1 MQRVIEFSTAREKR
15 LNKSAGGGIS
25 NLNGVGEECAGQA
38 MATSQEATLQA
49 MRGDQLR
56 NHGRRSWTA
65 AVSFTCTRRI
75 AWLFFCCAL
84 PLYCQSNRGE
94 LRLKV
99 SDPSGLGVK
108 TTVLIVSEANQYRNS
123 LTTSEQGTLDVPRLP
138 FGMYQLEVTR
148 AGFLPMSE
156 TLEIRT
162 SIPTEHTIQLKLPS
176 LNQSVTVSAADT
188 LIDPDQVGAV
198 SQIGSDTIEHRPS
211 SLPGRSLQDLVNS
224 QPGWLYEG
232 NAVLHPRGS
241 EYQTQFIVDGVPL
254 QDNRS
259 PSFGNEIEADDVQSM
274 SIYTAGIPAE
284 YGRKMGGVVEVNTIQ
299 DSDPGLHGQV
309 VLSGGSFDTAGAF
322 ASAQYVWGKNT
333 LSGSASGAMTDHYLN
348 PVVAQNFSNT
358 GTSGDFSLRYARK
371 LTPNDRLSLSV
382 RHELARYDLP
392 NELVQQGPHLTPLDP
407 TAPPGIQR
415 LNADNL
421 ETMGIATYQHVFSS
435 NVVADFYGMVRDTS
449 NDFYSNMYA
458 TPILVSQHNW
468 FREGYFRG
476 VVTAVHGRHELKFGV
491 ESDNAYLNE
500 NFGFVITDPSQF
512 DPGTPSPFRFV
523 ANRPDLEQSA
533 FVQDQVH
540 LGNWT
545 INAGIRW
552 DHYQLILNRQAVD
565 PRLSIS
571 RYFPAA
577 GLVVH
582 FSYDRVFQT
591 PSNENILLSS
601 STAAT
606 TLDPVSLQLPVEPSE
621 GNYYEAG
628 VAKDFFGK
636 VKLDASYFRRL
647 VNNYADDD
655 QIDNTTISYPIAFRK
670 AIIYGAEA
678 KLQVPDW
685 HGVSGFLSYSY
696 IVGQAWFPVTGGLF
710 LGDDAAIPT
719 TGHLP
724 DSQDQRN
731 TVRGRVRYQ
740 VAPRFWIA
748 GGIQYDT
755 GLPFDFQCPD
765 GETLQQCI
773 AGVAA
778 TYGQQ
783 VVDRINFARG
793 RIYPAFLVNV
803 SAGADVYQSERF
815 NVRLQADGQNLTNV
829 LNVIDFGGLF
839 SGNAI
844 GPSRSFALRL
854 TTTF

>member
-25 NLNGVGEECAGQA
+25 NLNGVKEECAGQA

-188 LIDPDQVGAV
+188 LIDPDQAGAV

>member
-1 MQRVIEFSTAREKR
+1 MSLIK
-15 LNKSAGGGIS
+15 
-25 NLNGVGEECAGQA
+25 
-38 MATSQEATLQA
+38 M
-49 MRGDQLR
+49 
-56 NHGRRSWTA
+56 
-65 AVSFTCTRRI
+65 RRI
-75 AWLFFCCAL
+75 ACLFFLCSL
-84 PLYCQSNRGE
+84 TLYCQGNRGE

-99 SDPSGLGVK
+99 TDPSGLGAK
-108 TTVLIVSEANQYRNS
+108 TTVLIVSEANQYRNA
-123 LTTSEQGTLDVPRLP
+123 LTTSEQGTLDVQRLP
-138 FGMYQLEVTR
+138 FGVYQLEITQT
-148 AGFLPMSE
+148 GFLPMSE
-156 TLEIRT
+156 TVEIRT
-162 SIPTEHTIQLKLPS
+162 SVPTEHTIQLKLRS
-176 LNQSVTVSAADT
+176 LKQSVTVSAADT
-188 LIDPDQVGAV
+188 LIDPDQAGAV
-198 SQIGSDTIEHRPS
+198 SQIGSDTIEHRLS

-241 EYQTQFIVDGVPL
+241 EYQTQFVVDGVPL

-299 DSDPGLHGQV
+299 DSDPGLHGKV
-309 VLSGGSFDTAGAF
+309 VLSGGSFDTGGAF
-322 ASAQYVWGKNT
+322 ASAQCVWGKNT
-333 LSGSASGAMTDHYLN
+333 LSGSASGAMTGHYLN
-348 PVVAQNFSNT
+348 PVVPQNFSNT
-358 GTSGDFSLRYARK
+358 GTTGDFSLRYARH
-371 LTPNDRLSLSV
+371 LTTKDRLSLSV
-382 RHELARYDLP
+382 RHELARYDIP
-392 NELVQQGPHLTPLDP
+392 NELLQQEPHRTPLDP
-407 TAPPGIQR
+407 TLPPGSQR
-415 LNADNL
+415 QNADNF
-421 ETMGIATYQHVFSS
+421 ETMGIATYQHIFSS
-435 NVVADFYGMVRDTS
+435 NVVADFYGMMRDTS
-449 NDFYSNMYA
+449 NDFYSNIYS
-458 TPILVSQHNW
+458 TPILVSQRNW

-476 VVTAVHGRHELKFGV
+476 VVTVVHGRHEWKFGV
-491 ESDNAYLNE
+491 ESDNTFLNE
-500 NFGFVITDPSQF
+500 NFGFVITDPTQF
-512 DPGTPSPFRFV
+512 DPGTPSPFSFV
-523 ANRPDLEQSA
+523 AHRPDLEQSA
-533 FVQDQVH
+533 FVQDLVH

-545 INAGIRW
+545 ISAGLRW
-552 DHYQLILNRQAVD
+552 DHYQLLLNRQAVG
-565 PRLSIS
+565 PRISIA
-571 RYFPAA
+571 RYFPSAD
-577 GLVVH
+577 LVVH

-628 VAKDFFGK
+628 VTKDFYGK
-636 VKLDASYFRRL
+636 LKLDANYFRRL

-670 AIIYGAEA
+670 AILYGAEA
-678 KLQVPDW
+678 KLTVPDW
-685 HGVSGFLSYSY
+685 YGFSGFLSYSY
-696 IVGQAWFPVTGGLF
+696 IVGNAWFPVTGGLF
-710 LGDDAAIPT
+710 LGDDAVIPT
-719 TGHLP
+719 TGHIP
-724 DSQDQRN
+724 GSQDQRN

-765 GETLQQCI
+765 GETLPQCI

-793 RIYPAFLVNV
+793 RIYPAFQVNV
-803 SAGADVYQSERF
+803 SAGADIYTSDRMTM
-815 NVRLQADGQNLTNV
+815 RLQADGQNLTNV